1 VTTTTDPLLTTEQP
15 PTVPEREGVY
25 GDRIAAVEPGG
36 IEYIPERERHGRP
49 IDLFWTWMSPN
60 LEFATVFVGVIP
72 ITIFG
77 GAFWPTAI
85 ALVLGSALGSLTHA
99 ILSSWGPKFGIPQMV
114 QARGAF
120 GFLGNILPAGLNTFT
135 AGVGWFIVN
144 SVSGAFALQSLF
156 GWRFWIGYVLVV
168 VAQVGVA
175 FIGHNFVHVFER
187 AVFPY
192 LAVVF
197 AIATVV
203 ILTKAHYGAG
213 FDHGAPVP
221 FGGSSAAF
229 ILALFISYGYAV
241 GWNPYASD
249 YSRYLP
255 TSVDR
260 KRVALWAG
268 LGVFVSCAVLEI
280 VGAGVGTLHGT
291 SSNPTTNF
299 THPLGHALGDAVLIG
314 ITIGAVAANV
324 LNIYSGAMSFLT
336 IGIRLP
342 LRLRRAL
349 VALASGTLGLV
360 IGLVFKADV
369 GPGSHYENFLLAI
382 TYWITPYLA
391 VVLVDYWLRHG
402 AYDER
407 EFFDRR
413 RLRWRAPLAMAAGM
427 AASVPF
433 WDQAHP
439 IPEGYFPKHHPQI
452 GDLSFFVGFIVAAL
466 VYLALNAPRIRQR
479 LLPL

>member
-1 VTTTTDPLLTTEQP
+1 MAVTAESPG
-15 PTVPEREGVY
+15 VPVREGVY
-25 GDRIAAVEPGG
+25 GDRVGAVEPGG
-36 IEYIPERERHGRP
+36 IEFISAQERHGRP
-49 IDLFWTWMSPN
+49 LDLFWTWMSPN

-72 ITIFG
+72 IAFFG
-77 GAFWPTAI
+77 GGFWPTAL
-85 ALVLGSALGSLTHA
+85 ALILGSGLGSVTHGV
-99 ILSSWGPKFGIPQMV
+99 LSSWGPKFGIPQMV

-120 GFLGNILPAGLNTFT
+120 GFVGNVLPAGLTAFT

-144 SVSGAFALQSLF
+144 SVSGGFALQSLF
-156 GWRFWIGYVLVV
+156 GWQFWIGYVIVV

-192 LAVVF
+192 LAIVF
-197 AIATVV
+197 ALATGV
-203 ILTKAHYGAG
+203 ILSKTHYGAG
-213 FDHGAPVP
+213 FDAHNSPG
-221 FGGSSAAF
+221 GGSSAAF

-249 YSRYLP
+249 YSRYMP
-255 TSVDR
+255 SSVNR
-260 KRVALWAG
+260 KRVGLWAG

-280 VGAGVGTLHGT
+280 VGAGVATLHGT
-291 SSNPTTNF
+291 NANPTTNF

-324 LNIYSGAMSFLT
+324 INIYSGAMSFLT
-336 IGIRLP
+336 LGIRLP

-349 VALASGTLGLV
+349 VALASGALGLV
-360 IGLVFKADV
+360 IGLVYKAQV

-391 VVLVDYWLRHG
+391 VVLLDYWLRRG
-402 AYDER
+402 AYEER

-413 RLRWRAPLAMAAGM
+413 RLRWKAPLAMATGI
-427 AASVPF
+427 AASIPF

-439 IPEGYFPKHHPQI
+439 IPLGYFPKHYPQL
-452 GDLSFFVGFIVAAL
+452 GDLSFFVGFTVAAV
-466 VYLALNAPRIRQR
+466 VYLALNADPVRSR
-479 LLPL
+479 LRRA